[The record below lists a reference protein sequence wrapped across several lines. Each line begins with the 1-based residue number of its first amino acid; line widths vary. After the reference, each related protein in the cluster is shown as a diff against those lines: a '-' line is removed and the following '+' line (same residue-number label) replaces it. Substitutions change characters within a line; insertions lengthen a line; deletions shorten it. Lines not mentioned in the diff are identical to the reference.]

1 MFVIALVAINLAL
14 IFYSIGV
21 WAERAQRRL
30 TPWHVVF
37 FGLGLACDTTGT
49 LVMVRLAQQD
59 LAAGAAASASQTLMA
74 WTGTLAIALMALH
87 FLWAIVTLIRGR
99 ESELMRFHTFSVAVW
114 AIWLVPYLAGAL
126 APMIG

>member
-1 MFVIALVAINLAL
+1 MFVVALVTINLAL

-30 TPWHVVF
+30 RPWHVAF

-49 LVMVRLAQQD
+49 LVMVQLAQHD
-59 LAAGAAASASQTLMA
+59 LAAGVAASASQNLMA
-74 WTGTLAIALMALH
+74 WTGTIAIALMALH
-87 FLWAIVTLIRGR
+87 FVWAIVTIVRGR
-99 ESELMRFHTFSVAVW
+99 ESELKRFHTFSVVVW

-126 APMIG
+126 TSMIG